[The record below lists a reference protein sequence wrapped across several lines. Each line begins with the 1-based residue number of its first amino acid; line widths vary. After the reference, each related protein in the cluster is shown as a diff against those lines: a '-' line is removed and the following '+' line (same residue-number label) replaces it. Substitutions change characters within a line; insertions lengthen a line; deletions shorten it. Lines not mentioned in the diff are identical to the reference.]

1 MGVQANDQQP
11 NNVNEEEIIEQQP
24 KNGEQPK
31 PSERPAGDSGERRA
45 EGATAAEVKSLYEDL
60 GIKAPIPTGATKGR
74 PKASGS
80 GAEKTSKQNDASGA
94 AGKGQANADGSDKS
108 KTASA
113 SGENGSDGGAADS
126 KGSQNGA
133 SSGKNGQENRKVS
146 GNGDDDEE
154 GIHEDESRNNGAA
167 AKTGEGG
174 SEQEPSGDGQSA
186 SDSEGASE
194 GEEDDGEGG
203 KRPGKSNPAVEQ
215 RFQKLTTDLKER
227 DAEIERLNQELQ
239 KNTQAQAQAKVAEQD
254 PEYKVEDFRR
264 VRDNKTGEIIELDD
278 EKAEL
283 AWRRWK
289 DGYDQRASERQ
300 AEINRQASLAQRE
313 TEITNRIMT
322 ESVQAYDTLSSLM
335 EEFPE
340 LVKTSGQFDEDF
352 AIEAM
357 PIVQEAIEYFPGTE
371 PGNEAGN
378 APVIVGL
385 RVDPR
390 KILNALKKVSNKKRA
405 LPLNGVNDNVE
416 SRSNVAVPHSRSSDP
431 TVEAANDLYKQLGI
445 NKRI

>member
-1 MGVQANDQQP
+1 MGVQDNDQNQQIGNESEEQKQQQP
-11 NNVNEEEIIEQQP
+11 NA
-24 KNGEQPK
+24 
-31 PSERPAGDSGERRA
+31 RPAGSP
-45 EGATAAEVKSLYEDL
+45 EGAVAGEPSAAEIKELYEAT
-60 GIKAPIPTGATKGR
+60 GVKAPVPTGKTPGR
-74 PKASGS
+74 PKTSDVR
-80 GAEKTSKQNDASGA
+80 AEK
-94 AGKGQANADGSDKS
+94 
-108 KTASA
+108 
-113 SGENGSDGGAADS
+113 
-126 KGSQNGA
+126 
-133 SSGKNGQENRKVS
+133 SGKNGAGNSNSGQE
-146 GNGDDDEE
+146 GNDDDESQSKNAPSANKN
-154 GIHEDESRNNGAA
+154 GNSGNSSDAKGSKDGSKDGRVQDES
-167 AKTGEGG
+167 GEADKGVRG
-174 SEQEPSGDGQSA
+174 SESRGEKDSERRGEEDSEHGASGDESA
-186 SDSEGASE
+186 EHDSEGKKE
-194 GEEDDGEGG
+194 GESADEEGV

-239 KNTQAQAQAKVAEQD
+239 KTTQAQAQARVAERD
-254 PEYKVEDFRR
+254 PEYKIEDFRR
-264 VRDNKTGEIIELDD
+264 VRDNATGEIIELDD

-289 DGYDQRASERQ
+289 DGYDQRATERQ

-431 TVEAANDLYKQLGI
+431 TVQAANELMKELKID
-445 NKRI
+445 KRF

>member
-1 MGVQANDQQP
+1 MGVQANDQNQP
-11 NNVNEEEIIEQQP
+11 VGNETEEQEQQI
-24 KNGEQPK
+24 NSSTQ
-31 PSERPAGDSGERRA
+31 RPAGQS
-45 EGATAAEVKSLYEDL
+45 EGAASEPSAADIKELYEAT
-60 GIKAPIPTGATKGR
+60 GVKAPVPTGKSAGR
-74 PKASGS
+74 PKTSDVRAKKSEQNGAGNSNSGQEGNDDDKGKSKATSNSGS
-80 GAEKTSKQNDASGA
+80 DDDSGNSSNAKGSK
-94 AGKGQANADGSDKS
+94 DGSDDGKVQGKS
-108 KTASA
+108 GEADKGVRDSESRAKEDSERGSEEDADQRA
-113 SGENGSDGGAADS
+113 SGDESAEHDS
-126 KGSQNGA
+126 E
-133 SSGKNGQENRKVS
+133 GKTEGES
-146 GNGDDDEE
+146 TDEE
-154 GIHEDESRNNGAA
+154 GV
-167 AKTGEGG
+167 
-174 SEQEPSGDGQSA
+174 
-186 SDSEGASE
+186 
-194 GEEDDGEGG
+194 

-239 KNTQAQAQAKVAEQD
+239 KTTQAQAQARVAERD

-264 VRDNKTGEIIELDD
+264 VRDNATGEIIELDD

-289 DGYDQRASERQ
+289 DGYDQRATERQ
-300 AEINRQASLAQRE
+300 AEVNRQASLAQRE

-431 TVEAANDLYKQLGI
+431 TVQAANELMKELKID
-445 NKRI
+445 KRF